1 MDSEAIRKKRQED
14 IEAKRK
20 KLEELRKSASSRNQE
35 NVAVT
40 PTAPT
45 PPPVPQKAP
54 EPQPTR
60 TEDEVTQELVNSL
73 LTERVK
79 PNVVEG
85 ADDPVEPREVS
96 LRKKLGAFTTV
107 KSFHIIDIL
116 PGPKEVYDK
125 GTQMEDGD
133 LLFSKGSEETFD
145 PEPDQTAVTE
155 ENEGGFT
162 ATPVKNLSSPTSNR
176 LLTSSKKTPTPNR
189 AADDDIDVQF
199 AEKATIKLSEEE
211 RSKITAASGF
221 QSFLRT
227 TSLYVERA
235 LALAE
240 VHDVIRD
247 FSTDEKGTAGDL
259 DEHSA
264 FIAPAAGT
272 AGASH
277 AATTYEDGHVVGR
290 PVMGMQWSHIVPEL
304 FLAAY
309 GTKQAPASTGGKG
322 GAAAAPS
329 RATGAEEEAP
339 GLVCVWSRDLHG
351 RPEYRFTASSPVLA
365 AVFHSQEQ
373 HLVLGGC
380 YSGQILLWDM
390 KLNKALP
397 VQRSSMS
404 GKWYLVVRVRSLR
417 VC

>member
-14 IEAKRK
+14 IEAKRR
-20 KLEELRKSASSRNQE
+20 KLDELRRSASSRNQE
-35 NVAVT
+35 SVAVT

-45 PPPVPQKAP
+45 PPPAPQKAP
-54 EPQPTR
+54 EQQPTR

-73 LTERVK
+73 LTERTK
-79 PNVVEG
+79 PKVVEA
-85 ADDPVEPREVS
+85 ADDSLVEPREVT
-96 LRKKLGAFTTV
+96 LRKKLEAFTTV

-116 PGPKEVYDK
+116 PGPKEMYDK
-125 GTQMEDGD
+125 GTQMEDED
-133 LLFSKGSEETFD
+133 LLFLKGSEEAFD
-145 PEPDQTAVTE
+145 AEPDQNAVTDE
-155 ENEGGFT
+155 YEGDFT
-162 ATPVKNLSSPTSNR
+162 ATPAKGPSSPTSSR
-176 LLTSSKKTPTPNR
+176 LLTSSKKTPKPSRTT
-189 AADDDIDVQF
+189 DEDIDVQF

-211 RSKITAASGF
+211 RSKITAATGF

-272 AGASH
+272 AGAPH
-277 AATTYEDGHVVGR
+277 AAITYEDGHVVGR
-290 PVMGMQWSHIVPEL
+290 PVMGLQWSHIVPEL

-309 GTKQAPASTGGKG
+309 GTKPVPATIAGKG
-322 GAAAAPS
+322 SGAAAS
-329 RATGAEEEAP
+329 GRAAGAEEEAP
-339 GLVCVWSRDLHG
+339 GLLCVWSRDLHG

-404 GKWYLVVRVRSLR
+404 GNVSAVRVRSLR
-417 VC
+417 IC